1 MTCDEKNDG
10 AIQAIADA
18 LCLAEHEWFKDHN
31 TISYT
36 RLAIV
41 ALQAYKTWEASK
53 A

>member
-18 LCLAEHEWFKDHN
+18 LFLAEKENN

-36 RLAIV
+36 LLAIV
-41 ALQAYKTWEASK
+41 ALQAYKTWEASNK
-53 A
+53 V